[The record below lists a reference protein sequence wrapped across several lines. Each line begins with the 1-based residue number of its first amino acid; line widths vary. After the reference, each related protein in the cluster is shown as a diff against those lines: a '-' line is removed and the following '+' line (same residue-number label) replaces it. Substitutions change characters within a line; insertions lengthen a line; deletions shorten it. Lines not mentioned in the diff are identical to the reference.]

1 MKTTSLRAALAIL
14 AGTFP
19 VLAQNRPSFDCT
31 KARDDVDKAICR
43 NAELSNLDREIAIV
57 FGQLRRQLDPDAA
70 RALRQ
75 EQETF
80 NASREVA
87 LESRDTSL
95 REFMKGHLTLLRRI
109 QMPATASGAAAF
121 LGEWGSPSGKVSI
134 KPGKGGLLSV
144 EINTAAMISARW
156 VCEASGEARL
166 RDGRLSFKEDDV
178 EIIVSRKGQSLAIEE
193 VLPADHGRG
202 YCGANGAVEGQ
213 YFKLRPGE

>member
-1 MKTTSLRAALAIL
+1 MMRALLTGASLMLFAVSAS
-14 AGTFP
+14 
-19 VLAQNRPSFDCT
+19 AQNRPSFDCT
-31 KARDDVDKAICR
+31 KAHNDVEKAICR
-43 NAELSNLDREIAIV
+43 SAELSNLDREIALV
-57 FGQLRRQLDPDAA
+57 FSQLRRQLDSEAA

-87 LESRDTSL
+87 LGSRDTSL
-95 REFMKGHLTLLRRI
+95 KEFMKGHLVLLRRI
-109 QMPATASGAAAF
+109 QSPSAATGAAAF
-121 LGEWGSPSGKVSI
+121 LGEWGSPSGTVSI
-134 KPGKGGLLSV
+134 KPGKDGLFSV
-144 EINTAAMISARW
+144 EINTAAVISARW

-178 EIIVSRKGQSLAIEE
+178 EIILSRKGASLAVEE
-193 VLPADHGRG
+193 ILPADHNRG

>member
-1 MKTTSLRAALAIL
+1 MTTKAFLIAGIVLATAIPAA
-14 AGTFP
+14 
-19 VLAQNRPSFDCT
+19 AQNRPSFDCT
-31 KARDDVDKAICR
+31 KARDDVEKAICR
-43 NAELSNLDREIAIV
+43 SAELSNLDREIALV
-57 FGQLRRQLDPDAA
+57 FGQLRRQLDSEAA

-87 LESRDTSL
+87 LSSRDTSL
-95 REFMKGHLTLLRRI
+95 QEFMTGHLTLLRRI
-109 QMPATASGAAAF
+109 QIPATTTGAAAF

-134 KPGKGGLLSV
+134 KPGKDGLFSV

-156 VCEASGEARL
+156 VCEASGEARM

-178 EIIVSRKGQSLAIEE
+178 EIILSRKGQSLAIEE
-193 VLPADHGRG
+193 ILPADHGRG

>member
-1 MKTTSLRAALAIL
+1 MKTTSFLAALAIL
-14 AGTFP
+14 AGIGP
-19 VLAQNRPSFDCT
+19 ALSQNRPSFDCA
-31 KARDDVDKAICR
+31 KARDDVEKAICR
-43 NAELSNLDREIAIV
+43 NTELSNLDREIAIV
-57 FGQLRRQLDPDAA
+57 FGQLRRQLDPEAA

-87 LESRDTSL
+87 LGSRDTSL

-109 QMPATASGAAAF
+109 QAPATGTGAAAF
-121 LGEWGSPSGKVSI
+121 LGEWGSPSGTVSI
-134 KPGKGGLLSV
+134 KPGMVGLFSI

-156 VCEASGEARL
+156 VCEVSGEARM

-178 EIIVSRKGQSLAIEE
+178 EIILSRKGQSLAIEE
-193 VLPADHGRG
+193 IVPAAHGRG
-202 YCGANGAVEGQ
+202 YCGANGVVEGQ

>member
-1 MKTTSLRAALAIL
+1 MKTTSVLATLAIL
-14 AGTFP
+14 TGAGP
-19 VLAQNRPSFDCT
+19 GLAQNRPSFDCA
-31 KARDDVDKAICR
+31 KARDDVEKAICR

-57 FGQLRRQLDPDAA
+57 FGQLRRQLDPEAA

-87 LESRDTSL
+87 LGSRDTSL
-95 REFMKGHLTLLRRI
+95 KDFMKGHLTLLRRI
-109 QMPATASGAAAF
+109 QAPSTATGAAAF
-121 LGEWGSPSGKVSI
+121 LGEWGSPSGTVSI
-134 KPGKGGLLSV
+134 KPGKDGLFSV

-156 VCEASGEARL
+156 VCEVSGEARM

-178 EIIVSRKGQSLAIEE
+178 EIILSRKGQSMAIEE
-193 VLPADHGRG
+193 ILPADHGRG
-202 YCGANGAVEGQ
+202 YCGANGAVEGP